1 MQMRAAIY
9 ARVSTPHQ
17 DRDQTIESQL
27 GALEAWVAAQ
37 GHNLDPTHIYADVA
51 YSGSRLDRPALD
63 RLRDDAAAAAFD
75 LVAVVSPDRLAR
87 KYAYQV
93 LLLEEFRRA
102 GCDVAFLQRPIT
114 DDPHDQLLLQIQGAI
129 AEYERAVLGER
140 FRRGKLHKARAGQ
153 WLGTKAP
160 YGYRYVPKREGVPG
174 HLVVDEDEAAFV
186 RLLYGWL
193 IDEQMTVRQ
202 ILKRLNAGPWI
213 PRSGHQP
220 WSNAVVHH
228 ILSDP
233 IYTGTAYVNRYRFVP
248 PAKPRRPESPRAHY
262 NVSRQPRP
270 REEWIA
276 VPVPALIDQQTHER
290 AQEQLARNAQLSFRH
305 NTRHDYLLRCLLTCG
320 VCGLAM
326 FGVYQKSGEGRRYY
340 VCRGKDRLFSART
353 ELCPRSQV
361 RAEDIEA
368 AVWAHIVGLL
378 TDPAAL
384 IARFQEQARLATEG
398 DAHERAAAEALRV
411 RLARLEREDGRLLDA
426 YQAEVISLEE
436 LTQRRRGIAERR
448 RALEEQR
455 LHQERLRRQRA
466 HAAAVLAD
474 LSTFCERV
482 RTRLAQ
488 PTFADKQALLH
499 LLIERIIVG
508 EDTLE
513 IRHVIPLGGTE
524 VGRSSPDPPFR
535 GLRSDGMD
543 ATPLPPRPQEDFLDG
558 LLDAR
563 MRVADHQLD
572 AAHAPRDQALQEGP
586 PHGHVLGEANVQAQD
601 LTHPVGAHPVGND
614 DGHGLHAMVF
624 THMLVAG
631 IDPDVGIIR
640 IEPPGA
646 EGRHLGVEASRHAA
660 DFALADPSNA

>member
-1 MQMRAAIY
+1 MRAAIY

-17 DRDQTIESQL
+17 DRDLTIESQL
-27 GALEAWVAAQ
+27 GALEAWVTDQ
-37 GHNLDPTHIYADVA
+37 GHDLDPAHIYADVA
-51 YSGSRLDRPALD
+51 YSGTTLDRPALD
-63 RLRDDAAAAAFD
+63 RLRDAAAAAAFD
-75 LVAVVSPDRLAR
+75 IVAVVSPDRLAR
-87 KYAYQV
+87 RYAYQV

-102 GCDVAFLQRPIT
+102 GCAVAFLHRPIT
-114 DDPHDQLLLQIQGAI
+114 EDPHDQLLLQIQGAV

-160 YGYRYVPKREGVPG
+160 YGYRYVPKREGMPG
-174 HLVVDEDEAAFV
+174 HLVVDEDEAALV

-202 ILKRLNAGPWI
+202 ILKRLNTGPWL
-213 PRSGHQP
+213 PRSGHRP

-228 ILSDP
+228 ILADP
-233 IYTGTAYVNRYRFVP
+233 IYTGTAYTNRYRFVR
-248 PAKPRRPESPRAHY
+248 PAKPRRPESPRAQY

-290 AQEQLARNAQLSFRH
+290 AQDQLARNAQLSFRH

-326 FGVYQKSGEGRRYY
+326 FGVYQKAGEGRRYY

-353 ELCPRSQV
+353 EICPRSQV

-368 AVWAHIVGLL
+368 AVWTHIVGLL

-384 IARFQEQARLATEG
+384 LARFKEHARLATEG
-398 DAHERAAAEALRV
+398 DAHERAAEEALRV
-411 RLARLEREDGRLLDA
+411 RMARLEREDGRLLDA
-426 YQAEVISLEE
+426 YQAEVISLAE
-436 LTQRRRGIAERR
+436 LTERRRGIAERR

-455 LHQERLRRQRA
+455 LQQERLRRQRA
-466 HAAAVLAD
+466 HADAVSAD
-474 LSTFCERV
+474 LATFCDRV
-482 RTRLAQ
+482 RTRLVN

-513 IRHVIPLGGTE
+513 IRHVIPLGGPET
-524 VGRSSPDPPFR
+524 GRSSPGPPFR
-535 GLRSDGMD
+535 GLRTDRVLLAERHNDVLEEAGYSELGRVDGSTMMSGLD
-543 ATPLPPRPQEDFLDG
+543 DRFTRAVELQDGIVVVLDLATR
-558 LLDAR
+558 R
-563 MRVADHQLD
+563 
-572 AAHAPRDQALQEGP
+572 
-586 PHGHVLGEANVQAQD
+586 
-601 LTHPVGAHPVGND
+601 
-614 DGHGLHAMVF
+614 
-624 THMLVAG
+624 
-631 IDPDVGIIR
+631 
-640 IEPPGA
+640 
-646 EGRHLGVEASRHAA
+646 
-660 DFALADPSNA
+660 

>member
-1 MQMRAAIY
+1 MRAAIY

-17 DRDQTIESQL
+17 DRDLTIESQL
-27 GALEAWVAAQ
+27 SALEAWVTDQ
-37 GHNLDPTHIYADVA
+37 GHDLDPAHIYADVA
-51 YSGSRLDRPALD
+51 YSGTTLDRPALD
-63 RLRDDAAAAAFD
+63 RLRDAAAAAAFD
-75 LVAVVSPDRLAR
+75 IVAVVSPDRLAR
-87 KYAYQV
+87 RYAYQV

-102 GCDVAFLQRPIT
+102 GCAVAFLHRPIT
-114 DDPHDQLLLQIQGAI
+114 DDPHDQLLLQIQGAV

-160 YGYRYVPKREGVPG
+160 YGYRYVPKRAGVPG
-174 HLVVDEDEAAFV
+174 HLVIDEDEAALV

-202 ILKRLNAGPWI
+202 ILKRLNSGPWL
-213 PRSGHQP
+213 PRSGQRP

-228 ILSDP
+228 ILADP
-233 IYTGTAYVNRYRFVP
+233 IYTGTAYTNRYRFVR
-248 PAKPRRPESPRAHY
+248 PAKPRRPESPRALY

-290 AQEQLARNAQLSFRH
+290 AQDQLARNAQLSFRH

-326 FGVYQKSGEGRRYY
+326 FGVYYKAGEGRRYY

-353 ELCPRSQV
+353 ESCPRSRV

-368 AVWAHIVGLL
+368 TVWTHLVGLL

-384 IARFQEQARLATEG
+384 LARFKEHARLVTEG
-398 DAHERAAAEALRV
+398 DAHERAAVEALQV
-411 RLARLEREDGRLLDA
+411 RMARLEREDGRLLDA
-426 YQAEVISLEE
+426 YQAEVISLTE

-455 LHQERLRRQRA
+455 LQQERLRRQRA
-466 HAAAVLAD
+466 HAAAVSAD
-474 LSTFCERV
+474 LATFCDRV
-482 RTRLAQ
+482 RTRVLN

-513 IRHVIPLGGTE
+513 IRHVIPLGGPET
-524 VGRSSPDPPFR
+524 GRSSPGPPFR
-535 GLRSDGMD
+535 GLRTDRVA
-543 ATPLPPRPQEDFLDG
+543 ATALPRRPQKH
-558 LLDAR
+558 LLDRLFEAG
-563 MRVADHQLD
+563 MRITDY
-572 AAHAPRDQALQEGP
+572 
-586 PHGHVLGEANVQAQD
+586 
-601 LTHPVGAHPVGND
+601 
-614 DGHGLHAMVF
+614 
-624 THMLVAG
+624 
-631 IDPDVGIIR
+631 
-640 IEPPGA
+640 
-646 EGRHLGVEASRHAA
+646 
-660 DFALADPSNA
+660 